1 MSTVNG
7 DIGGKIRRIINTLLS
22 TAMLLS
28 FAACSSASAPH
39 KPPEVAPC
47 STERHVLPAARAD
60 DERDDFG
67 KYAEI
72 YAKER
77 IELPGN
83 QSVLYGEA
91 LTGGGIFSYGID
103 SYGSTV
109 FYLIDSSDYAAQML
123 PIQLADDVYLLG
135 QSVDDLLPVMT
146 IDENGEYVICLFA
159 GAQLAEWAVLAL
171 PAQYAEDVIIGLTV
185 LPEHFIVE
193 LSREIIVLNQ
203 SSEFE
208 KSLGMFSG
216 PTMCSI
222 SSLGNIIIAGETKK
236 DALSAETVT
245 KVNVFNA
252 SFELIGTYETETRFD
267 AFCAGSRDGEILA
280 LKNGVV
286 YSYHYESSEITS
298 IIDAVS
304 SGMNSNKIFYASD
317 GRYITMQRGIPTL
330 WSSINDENLTV
341 LTLAAYHLNLSLELL
356 IDLFNESTT
365 DYKIRVVDYATF
377 DDLVGNGNGLMRLN
391 ADIVAGFTPD
401 LYDLTNL
408 TVHSFVRN
416 GLLEDMQNHFMSHG
430 IQTSKLVSSVFEH
443 LKTEDRIYYIMP
455 SFTIISVIGSRDML
469 GDSTHLMPDKFFS
482 TAAELSPEKLFGP
495 EVTREDFLRYTLLFN
510 GSEYFD
516 VKSKTCDF
524 NKSNFGRFLELA
536 ASLPEKID
544 YSKID
549 SQDIS
554 RVYAGEQKLIFSAVS
569 GDLISLFSYYDTAFL
584 GKAEY
589 VGFPSTLSSGSAF
602 VPDALIGVSSTS
614 PRKAQAMD
622 FIAFTLGDYCQTSSA
637 LAGLPIRQSALEK
650 RVEYWTSER
659 MKYNKS
665 LMTVYNGAMVEL
677 SGNSSTEH
685 LKEQLYAA
693 IAAGDTLAIFDE
705 TLFQLIYLESQAYFI
720 GKTSL
725 TQCLNAL
732 QSKVR
737 LYLAE
742 QY

>member
-22 TAMLLS
+22 AAMLLS

-109 FYLIDSSDYAAQML
+109 FYLIDSSDCAAQML

-193 LSREIIVLNQ
+193 LSREIIVLNR
-203 SSEFE
+203 SGEFE
-208 KSLGMFSG
+208 KSLGAFSG
-216 PTMCSI
+216 PAMCCI
-222 SSLGNIIIAGETKK
+222 SSLGNIVIAGEIKK
-236 DALSAETVT
+236 NALSAETLTRV
-245 KVNVFNA
+245 KVLDA
-252 SFELIGTYETETRFD
+252 SLELIGTYECETRFD
-267 AFCAGSRDGEILA
+267 EFCSGSNDGEILA
-280 LKNGVV
+280 LKNGIV
-286 YSYHYESSEITS
+286 YSYRYESGKITA

-304 SGMNSNKIFYASD
+304 SGMNPGSIFYASG
-317 GRYITMQRGIPTL
+317 GRYISVQSGIPAL
-330 WSSINDENLTV
+330 WYAVNDESLTV
-341 LTLAAYHLNLSLELL
+341 LSLATYHLNLSLEQL

-365 DYKIRVVDYATF
+365 DCKIRVVDYATF
-377 DDLVGNGNGLMRLN
+377 DDSAGNGNGLTRLN
-391 ADIVAGFTPD
+391 ADIAAGFTPD
-401 LYDLTNL
+401 IYDLTNL
-408 TVHSFVRN
+408 NVRSFVRN
-416 GLLEDMQNHFMSHG
+416 GLLEDMQNHFVPHD
-430 IQTSKLVSSVFEH
+430 IQTSELVSSAFEQ
-443 LKTEDRIYYIMP
+443 LKIEDRVYYIMP

-469 GDSTHLMPDKFFS
+469 GAGTHLTPDRFFS
-482 TAAELSPEKLFGP
+482 AAAELPPEKLFGP
-495 EVTREDFLRYTLLFN
+495 ELTREDFLRYALLFN
-510 GSEYFD
+510 VAEYFD
-516 VKSKTCDF
+516 AKAKTCDF
-524 NKSNFGRFLELA
+524 SASGFGRFMELA
-536 ASLPEKID
+536 ASLPEEID
-544 YSKID
+544 YNKIS
-549 SQDIS
+549 SQDIA
-554 RVYAGEQKLIFSAVS
+554 RVFAGEQELIFSAVG
-569 GDLISLFSYYDTAFL
+569 GDLISLFSYYDTAFS
-584 GKAEY
+584 GRAAY
-589 VGFPSTLSSGSAF
+589 VGFPSACSSGSAF